1 MANLAQCLHPGRLEA
16 GCDEAGRGCLAGP
29 VAAAAVILPEKA
41 DFLAALNDSKQL
53 TPEKRAALA
62 AAIENESKAWAVR
75 MVDNQT
81 IDQVNIL
88 QASVKAMNE
97 ALGELSLKPEYLL
110 VDGNYFHTTHEV
122 SYQCVKKG
130 DATYKSIA
138 AASILAKHHRD
149 QLMLRYHHQYP
160 AYDWASNK
168 GYATAKH
175 LEALRL
181 YGPSRLHRYSFKRVQ
196 PVLINA

>member
-1 MANLAQCLHPGRLEA
+1 MASLAHCLQPGRLEA

-41 DFLAALNDSKQL
+41 DFLGELDDSKQL
-53 TPEKRAALA
+53 TAEKRAALA
-62 AAIENESKAWAVR
+62 VSIEKESEACAIK
-75 MVDNQT
+75 MVDNHT
-81 IDQVNIL
+81 IDRMNIL

-97 ALGELSLKPEYLL
+97 ALRELSVKPDYLL
-110 VDGNYFHTTHEV
+110 VDGNYFHTSQEV
-122 SYQCVKKG
+122 PYQCVKKG

-149 QLMLRYHHQYP
+149 QLMIRYHDQYP

-175 LEALRL
+175 LEALRW

-196 PVLINA
+196 PALINA

>member
-1 MANLAQCLHPGRLEA
+1 VANLAECLQPGRWEA

-29 VAAAAVILPEKA
+29 VAAAAVILPDNA
-41 DFLAALNDSKQL
+41 DFLGELNDSKQL
-53 TPEKRAALA
+53 TPEKRASLA
-62 AAIENESKAWAVR
+62 TAIENESEAYAIK
-75 MVDNQT
+75 MVDNHT
-81 IDQVNIL
+81 IDRINIL
-88 QASVKAMNE
+88 QASVKAMNQ
-97 ALGELSLKPEYLL
+97 ALGALSLKPEYVL
-110 VDGNYFHTTHEV
+110 VDGNYFHTDRELP
-122 SYQCVKKG
+122 YQCVKKG

-149 QLMLRYHHQYP
+149 QLMIHYHDQHP

-175 LEALRL
+175 LEALRW